1 MLAPARAQWPD
12 DLGEPQADL
21 LPLTGQTW
29 LVRLYGSEA
38 LHRMVPIAVAVRLA
52 ALRGR
57 LEWHVSAERRAQ
69 ASRAVQSMRGGS
81 GDARETRA
89 SARRRV
95 VEEAV
100 RAELEWRPWI
110 WRDVDVEG
118 AEHLHSARRLQD
130 GRLIV
135 ASVHFGPY
143 ICLAHVVAAQGL
155 RPYVSHADWTSA
167 PALHGRRGR
176 WTFQQ
181 MQSLEEQG
189 GRFVPRGQSYRSLVA
204 LLERGETCMFAIDVR
219 GREQLWLARRPVRV
233 RRGVATLART
243 THAPIV
249 PGLVFS
255 DRGRPKAVF
264 FPPLDPRDFDGPNA
278 LTQRVFDVLSPTV
291 VAHAEQAHANLVR
304 LSDLAQGVEHE
315 G

>member
-1 MLAPARAQWPD
+1 MLAPERAHWPD

-21 LPLTGQTW
+21 LPLTGQRW
-29 LVRLYGSEA
+29 FVRLYGSQA
-38 LHRMVPIAVAVRLA
+38 LHRVVPTPVAVRLA
-52 ALRGR
+52 GLRGH

-69 ASRAVQSMRGGS
+69 ASRAVQGMRGVTVE
-81 GDARETRA
+81 ARETRA
-89 SARRRV
+89 LARRRV

-110 WRDVDVEG
+110 WRKIDVEG

-155 RPYVSHADWTSA
+155 RPYVSHGNWTSA

-204 LLERGETCMFAIDVR
+204 LLERGVSCMFAIVVR
-219 GREQLWLARRPVRV
+219 GRELLWVAGRQVRV

-243 THAPIV
+243 SHAPIV
-249 PGLVFS
+249 PGLVFRE
-255 DRGRPKAVF
+255 RGRPKAVF
-264 FPPLDPRDFDGPNA
+264 FPPLDPRDFDEPNA
-278 LTQRVFDVLSPTV
+278 LTQRVFDVLSPTL
-291 VAHAEQAHANLVR
+291 VAHAEQSHANLVR
-304 LSDLAQGVEHE
+304 LGNLA
-315 G
+315 

>member
-1 MLAPARAQWPD
+1 MLTAATAPWPD

-29 LVRLYGSEA
+29 LVRLYGSRA
-38 LHRMVPIAVAVRLA
+38 LHRMVPTAVAIPLA
-52 ALRGR
+52 ELRGR
-57 LEWHVSAERRAQ
+57 LEWRVSAARRAQ
-69 ASRAVQSMRGGS
+69 ASRAVQSMRGAS
-81 GDARETRA
+81 TDAREAREL
-89 SARRRV
+89 ARRRV

-110 WRDVDVEG
+110 WRNVDVEG
-118 AEHLHSARRLQD
+118 AEHLHSARRLHD

-135 ASVHFGPY
+135 ATVHLGPY
-143 ICLAHVVAAQGL
+143 VCLAHVVAAQGI
-155 RPYVSHADWTSA
+155 RPHIIHGDWTSA
-167 PALHGRRGR
+167 AALHGRRGR

-204 LLERGETCMFAIDVR
+204 LLERGATCMFALDVR
-219 GREQLWLARRPVRV
+219 GREQLRLAGRPVRV

-249 PGLVFS
+249 PGLVFRDGS
-255 DRGRPKAVF
+255 RPKAVF
-264 FPPLDPRDFDGPNA
+264 FPPLDPREFDEPNA
-278 LTQRVFDVLSPTV
+278 LTQRVFDVLGPTV
-291 VAHAEQAHANLVR
+291 IAHAEQAHANLVR
-304 LSDLAQGVEHE
+304 LGDLA
-315 G
+315 

>member
-1 MLAPARAQWPD
+1 MLTAATAPWPD

-29 LVRLYGSEA
+29 LVRLYGSRA
-38 LHRMVPIAVAVRLA
+38 FHRIVPTAVAVRLA
-52 ALRGR
+52 ELRGR
-57 LEWHVSAERRAQ
+57 LEWHVSAERRVQ
-69 ASRAVQSMRGGS
+69 ATRAVQSMRVS
-81 GDARETRA
+81 ADACETRA
-89 SARRRV
+89 LARRRV

-110 WRDVDVEG
+110 WRNVDVEG

-135 ASVHFGPY
+135 ASVHLGPY
-143 ICLAHVVAAQGL
+143 VCLAHVVAAQGL
-155 RPYVSHADWTSA
+155 RPHLTHGNWTSA

-189 GRFVPRGQSYRSLVA
+189 GRFVPRGRSYRSLVA
-204 LLERGETCMFAIDVR
+204 LLERGETCMFALDVR
-219 GREQLWLARRPVRV
+219 GREQLRLAGRPVRV

-249 PGLVFS
+249 PGLVFRDGS
-255 DRGRPKAVF
+255 RPKAVF
-264 FPPLDPRDFDGPNA
+264 FPPLDPRDFDEPNA

-291 VAHAEQAHANLVR
+291 IAHAEQAHANLVR
-304 LSDLAQGVEHE
+304 LGDLAQGVERE
-315 G
+315 R